1 MINIQQLEIGY
12 QHKRKLIPVFKNIS
26 VTLNAGDLVGLMG
39 DNGIGKSTFLKTITG
54 NLAPLSGQV
63 MLNHKS
69 ITDYSAE
76 QLAQLLSIVVTEKI
90 GGFNLTVW
98 DVVATGRTP
107 YINIFGKL
115 TEEDEAIVTESLE
128 HLNLVPLKH
137 KLIDELSDGQRQ
149 KVMIAKSLAQ
159 QTSIIVLDEP
169 TAFLD
174 YTSKHHLFVTLKKL
188 CNEQNKLIIVSSHDL
203 DLMKPYINKSITMLD
218 QNNVQVLSTF

>member
-1 MINIQQLEIGY
+1 MIEITNLEIGY
-12 QHKRKLIPVFKNIS
+12 KSKGKHNAVFKGIN
-26 VTLNAGDLVGLMG
+26 LHLHAGDLVGLIG
-39 DNGIGKSTFLKTITG
+39 DNGIGKSTLLKTITG
-54 NLAPLSGQV
+54 NLAPLAGDIKINNKPSSKFTAQ
-63 MLNHKS
+63 
-69 ITDYSAE
+69 

-115 TEEDEAIVTESLE
+115 STEDESIVTKALE
-128 HLNLVPLKH
+128 QLNLLPLKD

-159 QTSIIVLDEP
+159 QTPIIVLDEP

-174 YTSKHHLFVTLKKL
+174 HTSKHQLFSILKKL
-188 CNEQNKLIIVSSHDL
+188 CAEQGKLIIVSSHDL
-203 DLMKPYINKSITMLD
+203 ELMKPYINRSVTMAE
-218 QNNVQVLSTF
+218 NNSLEVK

>member
-1 MINIQQLEIGY
+1 MIEITNLEIGY
-12 QHKRKLIPVFKNIS
+12 KSKGKHNSVFKGINL
-26 VTLNAGDLVGLMG
+26 TLNACDLVGLIG
-39 DNGIGKSTFLKTITG
+39 DNGIGKSTLLKSMTG
-54 NLAPLSGQV
+54 NLVPLAGEIKINNTPSSKFTAQ
-63 MLNHKS
+63 
-69 ITDYSAE
+69 

-115 TEEDEAIVTESLE
+115 STEDETIVTKALE
-128 HLNLVPLKH
+128 QLNLLPLKD

-159 QTSIIVLDEP
+159 QTPIIVLDEP

-174 YTSKHHLFVTLKKL
+174 HTSKHQLFSILKKL
-188 CNEQNKLIIVSSHDL
+188 CAEKGKLIIVSSHDL
-203 DLMKPYINKSITMLD
+203 ELMKPYINRSVTMAE
-218 QNNVQVLSTF
+218 NNSLEVK

>member
-1 MINIQQLEIGY
+1 MIEITNLEIGY
-12 QHKRKLIPVFKNIS
+12 KSKGKHNSVFKGIN
-26 VTLNAGDLVGLMG
+26 LHLHAGDLVGLIG
-39 DNGIGKSTFLKTITG
+39 DNGIGKSTLLKTMTG
-54 NLAPLSGQV
+54 NLAPLSGDIKINNKNSSQF
-63 MLNHKS
+63 
-69 ITDYSAE
+69 TAQ

-115 TEEDEAIVTESLE
+115 TPEDETIVSKALE
-128 HLNLVPLKH
+128 QLNLLPLKD

-159 QTSIIVLDEP
+159 QTPIIVLDEP

-174 YTSKHHLFVTLKKL
+174 HTSKHHLFATLKQL
-188 CNEQNKLIIVSSHDL
+188 CAEQGKLIIVSSHDL
-203 DLMKPYINKSITMLD
+203 ELMKTYINRSVTMAEG
-218 QNNVQVLSTF
+218 NKMEVL